1 MRTERTLV
9 TNHYFLGT
17 VLFFLGCGLLGSP
30 TTAQAQ
36 FCQSTQGYNMVWGT
50 CPGHGFEIVGSPA
63 FIDASAWCPSTGCD
77 TVGVDFCQMV
87 RQGYVPLADLR
98 IV

>member
-50 CPGHGFEIVGSPA
+50 CPGHGFEIVGSPGGWPMLSPDPKA
-63 FIDASAWCPSTGCD
+63 GALPFSRS
-77 TVGVDFCQMV
+77 
-87 RQGYVPLADLR
+87 LR
-98 IV
+98 EGGALS